1 MTLLNILQ
9 TAKEVRNTIISI
21 GEKEEGSALYAQ
33 INYILESV
41 MEHECSVLDKKSALR
56 ILSVFKA
63 TYPDLIDFE
72 DPIDKKLALEYI
84 IEPEARLK
92 AMVGA

>member
-9 TAKEVRNTIISI
+9 TAKEVRNTMISI

-63 TYPDLIDFE
+63 TYLIDFE

-84 IEPEARLK
+84 LEPEARLK